1 VELIGNEN
9 TAERNRVTHS
19 DQAGVLIAGNENI
32 VGQNIINE
40 SAFGVLKLAGSV
52 GNVIKNNSYFNSP
65 IKLRD
70 PAEILGKASPY
81 R

>member
-1 VELIGNEN
+1 
-9 TAERNRVTHS
+9 
-19 DQAGVLIAGNENI
+19 

-65 IKLRD
+65 IKLQD
-70 PAEILGKASPY
+70 PAEIWAKRRLIANSRFNQQKRPPTKALEDH
-81 R
+81 